1 MNFRPA
7 NKQQRS
13 EDYFRKSLPA
23 ITPLPEEASEPQAKS
38 FLIVCEGLNTEKHY
52 FKGFDIRP
60 EVITIVG
67 GAGVRKSVVKRA
79 KREAEKEKNKG
90 KEVWCVF
97 DFDVNGANKKQ
108 KQEFNEAVELADR
121 EGFKAAYSNDAFE
134 LWLVLHYQTC
144 SSALH
149 RTGYYA
155 ILEKIWKLPSSYE
168 TMGKTEGFTSGIYK
182 RMQDDINADES
193 LATRRAKRLEKSHA
207 HRRYADHCPCT
218 TVYKLVHELNLQS
231 SL

>member
-23 ITPLPEEASEPQAKS
+23 ITPLPEEASKPQAKS

-52 FKGFDIRP
+52 FEGFDVRP
-60 EVITIVG
+60 EVLTIVG

-79 KREAEKEKNKG
+79 KKEAGKEKNKG

-97 DFDVNGANKKQ
+97 DFDVNGANRKQ
-108 KQEFNEAVELADR
+108 KQEFNEAVEMAAR
-121 EGFKAAYSNDAFE
+121 EGFKVAYSNDAFE

-144 SSALH
+144 TSALH

-155 ILEKIWKLPSSYE
+155 ILEKIWGLPHSYE
-168 TMGKTEGFTSGIYK
+168 SMGKAKEFTAGIYD
-182 RMQDDINADES
+182 RMKEDIKADES
-193 LATRRAKRLEKSHA
+193 LATRRARMLEKIHA
-207 HRRYADHCPCT
+207 HRPYADHCPCT
-218 TVYKLVHELNLQS
+218 TVYKLVRELNIQS
-231 SL
+231 VL